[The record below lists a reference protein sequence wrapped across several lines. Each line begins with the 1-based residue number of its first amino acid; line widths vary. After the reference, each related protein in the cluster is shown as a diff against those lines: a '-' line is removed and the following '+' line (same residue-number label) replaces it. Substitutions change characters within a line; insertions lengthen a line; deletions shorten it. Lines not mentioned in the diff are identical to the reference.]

1 MRRNRVISTWWNI
14 YSFLW
19 SSVPNLKIK
28 CPSLAFASFG
38 ELSKWSFSPLNFSIY
53 SSYLFEIADIK
64 KKTSGKHLFTVTIK
78 TYFPPA
84 RQSVNL
90 SCDWAFFTAVWVI
103 GGYGQIWEP
112 LVYHAIFKNGK
123 FNNLSIDIIILCFNI
138 QHSLAIRQVVR
149 CF

>member
-1 MRRNRVISTWWNI
+1 MRRNRVIWTWWNI

-19 SSVPNLKIK
+19 SSVPNLKIN

-64 KKTSGKHLFTVTIK
+64 KKTSEKLLFTVTIK

-90 SCDWAFFTAVWVI
+90 SCDWAFFTAVK
-103 GGYGQIWEP
+103 GYRRLWADLG
-112 LVYHAIFKNGK
+112 AIVLPRDFQNGK